1 MDLIKPAIFN
11 EDPTVEVFF
20 TASNKSAVNKTGMN
34 FSINAVADKSSI
46 KKNYQILF
54 QELGW
59 DQDKIALARQIHG
72 SKIALVDQ
80 PGIYEETDGLITTTP
95 GLPLGI
101 QVADCAAILVV
112 DSKANVV
119 GAFHAGWRGA
129 INNIIPDGI
138 KIMASQNAQPER
150 CKAYISPCI
159 SQKHFEVGEEVA
171 AKFPD
176 EFCDR
181 KKFKKPHIDLKK
193 FIVHQLKMSGLTIE
207 NIEVSDSCT
216 FENNRYFSY
225 RRERE
230 STGRMLGVIKIKP

>member
-1 MDLIKPAIFN
+1 MDLIKPAVFN
-11 EDPTVEVFF
+11 KERNIEAVF
-20 TASNKSAVNKTGMN
+20 TASNREKNNSEGLN
-34 FSINAVADKSSI
+34 FGILTRGENSVIT
-46 KKNYQILF
+46 KNYQTLF

-59 DQDKIALARQIHG
+59 DQEKIALARQVHG
-72 SKIALVDQ
+72 ARIALVDQ

-101 QVADCAAILVV
+101 QVADCAAVLVA
-112 DSKANVV
+112 DSEAKVV

-129 INNIIPDGI
+129 VDEIIPDGI
-138 KIMASQNAQPER
+138 EKMAAQNARPER

-171 AKFPD
+171 AQFPE

-181 KKFKKPHIDLKK
+181 KNFKKPHVDLKS
-193 FIVHQLKMSGLTIE
+193 FIAHQLKMNGLILE
-207 NIEVSDSCT
+207 NIEVSDGCT
-216 FENNRYFSY
+216 FENNRFFSF

-230 STGRMLGVIKIKP
+230 SAGRMLGVIQIKP

>member
-1 MDLIKPAIFN
+1 MDLIKPAIFHQ
-11 EDPTVEVFF
+11 ERTIEAVF
-20 TASNKSAVNKTGMN
+20 TASSRENSNSKGVNFGINTGAEKSVIT
-34 FSINAVADKSSI
+34 
-46 KKNYQILF
+46 KNYRTLF

-59 DQDKIALARQIHG
+59 DLDKIALARQVHG
-72 SKIALVDQ
+72 SRIALVDQ
-80 PGIYEETDGLITTTP
+80 PGIYEETDGLITTTL

-101 QVADCAAILVV
+101 QVADCAAILVA
-112 DSKANVV
+112 DTEANVV

-129 INNIIPDGI
+129 VDEIIPDGI
-138 KIMASQNAQPER
+138 EKMAAQNAHPER

-181 KKFKKPHIDLKK
+181 KNFKKTHVNLKR
-193 FIVHQLKMSGLTIE
+193 FIVHQLKMSGLLLG
-207 NIEVSDSCT
+207 NIEVSDGCT
-216 FENNRYFSY
+216 FENDRFFSY

-230 STGRMLGVIKIKP
+230 SAGRMLGVIKIKP